1 MNKRLAEQEASYG
14 PQEFKSFPGALNAF
28 FSTECPQLGGQRTRQ
43 VLVQSIVQMIGRF
56 YPPSTHLRPG
66 QTPWVTVDKD
76 EKSSYGKRMSETRLT
91 SVVLD
96 LIPANELSERKD
108 GKKLREIKKAA
119 VARVFTQAY
128 EQGGCLTNVE
138 TAVLLKLSPST
149 VSKYT
154 REWERENDTLL
165 PRRGT
170 IHDMGPTLTH
180 KKEIIERLFLQG
192 KSVEQVMRETY
203 HSAEAITRYIV
214 AFKQVL
220 LCHRKGLST
229 EEIAFAVKM
238 SKRLVEEYQRLIA
251 ELASKNPSLDRL
263 IEDSLGSLLKS
274 NKETDT
280 V

>member
-1 MNKRLAEQEASYG
+1 MSKRLAEQVATYG

-28 FSTECPQLGGQRTRQ
+28 FSHECPQLGGQRTRQ
-43 VLVQSIVQMIGRF
+43 VLVQSIVDMIGRF

-76 EKSSYGKRMSETRLT
+76 ARGSYGKRMSQTRLT

-96 LIPANELSERKD
+96 LIPANELTERKD
-108 GKKLREIKKAA
+108 GKKLREIKKDA
-119 VARVFTQAY
+119 VARLFTQAY

-138 TAVLLKLSPST
+138 TALLLKMSPST

-154 REWERENDTLL
+154 RKWERENDTLL

-220 LCHRKGLST
+220 LCQRKGLSN

-238 SKRLVEEYQRLIA
+238 SKRLVAEYQRLIT
-251 ELASKNPSLDRL
+251 ELASKNQSLDQL
-263 IEDSLGSLLKS
+263 IEDSLGSLLNS
-274 NKETDT
+274 NREPNT

>member
-1 MNKRLAEQEASYG
+1 MSKRLAEQEATYG

-28 FSTECPQLGGQRTRQ
+28 FSNECPQLGGQRTRQ

-96 LIPANELSERKD
+96 LIPANELTERKD

-138 TAVLLKLSPST
+138 TALLLKLSPST
-149 VSKYT
+149 VSTYT

-170 IHDMGPTLTH
+170 IQDMGPTLTH

>member
-1 MNKRLAEQEASYG
+1 MSKRSSERVATYS
-14 PQEFKSFPGALNAF
+14 PQQFKSFPGALNAF
-28 FSTECPQLGGQRTRQ
+28 FSTECPQLGGRRTRQ
-43 VLVQSIVQMIGRF
+43 VLVQAIVEMIERF
-56 YPPSTHLRPG
+56 YPPSTHLRAG

-76 EKSSYGKRMSETRLT
+76 EKSSYGKRMSQTQLT

-96 LIPANELSERKD
+96 LVPANEATERKD
-108 GKKLREIKKAA
+108 GKKLRAIKKEA

-138 TAVLLKLSPST
+138 TALLLKMSPST
-149 VSKYT
+149 VSTYT
-154 REWERENDTLL
+154 REWELENATLL

-220 LCHRKGLST
+220 LCHRKGLCT
-229 EEIAFAVKM
+229 DEIAFAVKM
-238 SKRLVEEYQRLIA
+238 SKRLVEEYQRLIT
-251 ELASKNPSLDRL
+251 ELASKSQSLDQL
-263 IEDSLGSLLKS
+263 IEDSLASLLNSTTKT
-274 NKETDT
+274 NT

>member
-1 MNKRLAEQEASYG
+1 MSKRLPEQEATYG
-14 PQEFKSFPGALNAF
+14 PQQFKSFPGALNAF
-28 FSTECPQLGGQRTRQ
+28 FSSECPQLGGQRTRQ
-43 VLVQSIVQMIGRF
+43 VLVQAIVEMIERF
-56 YPPSTHLRPG
+56 YPPSTHLRAG

-76 EKSSYGKRMSETRLT
+76 EKSSYGKRMSQTQLT

-96 LIPANELSERKD
+96 LVPATEATERKD
-108 GKKLREIKKAA
+108 GKKLRAIKKEA

-138 TAVLLKLSPST
+138 TALLLKISPST
-149 VSKYT
+149 VSTYT
-154 REWERENDTLL
+154 REWELENQTLL

-214 AFKQVL
+214 AWVF
-220 LCHRKGLST
+220 R
-229 EEIAFAVKM
+229 
-238 SKRLVEEYQRLIA
+238 
-251 ELASKNPSLDRL
+251 
-263 IEDSLGSLLKS
+263 
-274 NKETDT
+274 
-280 V
+280 

>member
-1 MNKRLAEQEASYG
+1 MSQRLAEQEAAYG
-14 PQEFKSFPGALNAF
+14 PQELKSFPGALNAF
-28 FSTECPQLGGQRTRQ
+28 FSNECPQLGGQRTRQ

-56 YPPSTHLRPG
+56 YPPSTNLRPG

-96 LIPANELSERKD
+96 LIPANELTERKD

-138 TAVLLKLSPST
+138 TALLLKISPST

-154 REWERENDTLL
+154 REWELENDTLL

>member
-138 TAVLLKLSPST
+138 TALLLKLSPST

>member
-1 MNKRLAEQEASYG
+1 MSKRLAEQEASYG
-14 PQEFKSFPGALNAF
+14 PQQFKSFPGALNAF

-43 VLVQSIVQMIGRF
+43 VLVQSIVEMIERF
-56 YPPSTHLRPG
+56 YPPRTHLHPG

-76 EKSSYGKRMSETRLT
+76 EKSSYGKHMSETRLT

-96 LIPANELSERKD
+96 LIPANEATERKD

-138 TAVLLKLSPST
+138 TALLLKLSPST

-154 REWERENDTLL
+154 REWERQNNTLL

-251 ELASKNPSLDRL
+251 ELASKNQSLDRL

-274 NKETDT
+274 NQETDT

>member
-1 MNKRLAEQEASYG
+1 MSKRSSERVATYS
-14 PQEFKSFPGALNAF
+14 PQQFKSFPGALNAF
-28 FSTECPQLGGQRTRQ
+28 LSTECPQLGGQRTRQ
-43 VLVQSIVQMIGRF
+43 VLVQAIVEMIERF
-56 YPPSTHLRPG
+56 YPPSTHLHAG

-76 EKSSYGKRMSETRLT
+76 EKASYGKRMSQTRLT
-91 SVVLD
+91 GVVLD
-96 LIPANELSERKD
+96 LVPAEEATERKD
-108 GKKLREIKKAA
+108 GKKLRAIKKEA

-138 TAVLLKLSPST
+138 TALLLKMSPST

-154 REWERENDTLL
+154 REWELENETLL

-229 EEIAFAVKM
+229 DEIAFAVKM
-238 SKRLVEEYQRLIA
+238 SKRLVEEYQRLIT
-251 ELASKNPSLDRL
+251 ELASKNQSLDQL
-263 IEDSLGSLLKS
+263 IEDSLGSLLS
-274 NKETDT
+274 AKEETTT

>member
-1 MNKRLAEQEASYG
+1 M
-14 PQEFKSFPGALNAF
+14 
-28 FSTECPQLGGQRTRQ
+28 
-43 VLVQSIVQMIGRF
+43 
-56 YPPSTHLRPG
+56 
-66 QTPWVTVDKD
+66 TVDKD
-76 EKSSYGKRMSETRLT
+76 EKSSYGKRMSQTQLT

-96 LIPANELSERKD
+96 LVPATEATERKD
-108 GKKLREIKKAA
+108 GKKLRAIKKEA

-138 TAVLLKLSPST
+138 AALLLKISPST
-149 VSKYT
+149 VSTYT
-154 REWERENDTLL
+154 REWEHENQTLL

-220 LCHRKGLST
+220 LCHRKGLCT
-229 EEIAFAVKM
+229 EEIAFSVKM
-238 SKRLVEEYQRLIA
+238 SKRLVEEYQRLIT
-251 ELASKNPSLDRL
+251 ELASKNQSLDRL
-263 IEDSLGSLLKS
+263 IEDSLGSLLNS
-274 NKETDT
+274 TKETNT

>member
-1 MNKRLAEQEASYG
+1 MSKRSSERVATYS
-14 PQEFKSFPGALNAF
+14 PQQFKSFPGALNAF
-28 FSTECPQLGGQRTRQ
+28 FSTECPQRGGQRTRQ
-43 VLVQSIVQMIGRF
+43 VLVQAIVEMIERF
-56 YPPSTHLRPG
+56 YPPSTHLRAG

-76 EKSSYGKRMSETRLT
+76 EKSSYGKRMSQTQLT

-96 LIPANELSERKD
+96 LVPAEEATERKD
-108 GKKLREIKKAA
+108 GKKLRAIKKEA

-138 TAVLLKLSPST
+138 TALLLKMSPST
-149 VSKYT
+149 VSTYT
-154 REWERENDTLL
+154 REWELENETLL

-238 SKRLVEEYQRLIA
+238 SKRLVEEYQRLIS
-251 ELASKNPSLDRL
+251 ELAAKNQSLDQL
-263 IEDSLGSLLKS
+263 IEDSLGSLLNS
-274 NKETDT
+274 NKETNT

>member
-1 MNKRLAEQEASYG
+1 MS
-14 PQEFKSFPGALNAF
+14 
-28 FSTECPQLGGQRTRQ
+28 
-43 VLVQSIVQMIGRF
+43 
-56 YPPSTHLRPG
+56 
-66 QTPWVTVDKD
+66 QTQ
-76 EKSSYGKRMSETRLT
+76 LT

-96 LIPANELSERKD
+96 LVPATEASERKD
-108 GKKLREIKKAA
+108 GKKLRAIKKEA

-128 EQGGCLTNVE
+128 EQGGCLTNIE
-138 TAVLLKLSPST
+138 TALLLKISPST
-149 VSKYT
+149 VSAYT
-154 REWERENDTLL
+154 REWELENQTLL

-203 HSAEAITRYIV
+203 HSAAAITRYIV

-220 LCHRKGLST
+220 LCQRKGLST

-238 SKRLVEEYQRLIA
+238 SKRLVEEYQRLIT
-251 ELASKNPSLDRL
+251 ELASKNQSLDQL
-263 IEDSLGSLLKS
+263 IEDSLGSLLS
-274 NKETDT
+274 AKEETTT

>member
-1 MNKRLAEQEASYG
+1 MSKRLTEQAATYG
-14 PQEFKSFPGALNAF
+14 PQEFKNFPGALNAF
-28 FSTECPQLGGQRTRQ
+28 FSTECPQLGGLRTRQ
-43 VLVQSIVQMIGRF
+43 VLVHAIVDMIARF
-56 YPPSTHLRPG
+56 YPQTTHLQPG

-76 EKSSYGKRMSETRLT
+76 EKASYGKRMSETRLT

-96 LIPANELSERKD
+96 LIPAHEATERKG
-108 GKKLREIKKAA
+108 GKKLREIKKEA
-119 VARVFTQAY
+119 VARLFTQAY

-138 TAVLLKLSPST
+138 TALLLKMSPST
-149 VSKYT
+149 VSTYT
-154 REWERENDTLL
+154 REWEQAHNLLL

-203 HSAEAITRYIV
+203 HSAEAITRYVV

-220 LCHRKGLST
+220 LCQRKGLAT

-238 SKRLVEEYQRLIA
+238 SKRLVAEYQRLIT
-251 ELASKNPSLDRL
+251 ELAEKNPSLDQL
-263 IEDSLGSLLKS
+263 IEDALGSL
-274 NKETDT
+274 
-280 V
+280 

>member
-1 MNKRLAEQEASYG
+1 MLQ
-14 PQEFKSFPGALNAF
+14 PQQFKSFPGALNAF
-28 FSTECPQLGGQRTRQ
+28 LSNECPQLGGQRTRQ
-43 VLVQSIVQMIGRF
+43 VLVQAIVEMIERF

-76 EKSSYGKRMSETRLT
+76 AKGSYGKHMSQTRLT

-96 LIPANELSERKD
+96 LIPATEATERKD
-108 GKKLREIKKAA
+108 GKKLREIKKDA
-119 VARVFTQAY
+119 VAGLFTQAY

-138 TAVLLKLSPST
+138 TALLLLKMLPST

-165 PRRGT
+165 PRRGP

-203 HSAEAITRYIV
+203 HSAEAITLYIV
-214 AFKQVL
+214 AFKQV
-220 LCHRKGLST
+220 RG
-229 EEIAFAVKM
+229 
-238 SKRLVEEYQRLIA
+238 
-251 ELASKNPSLDRL
+251 DRL
-263 IEDSLGSLLKS
+263 RREDV
-274 NKETDT
+274 ETTGRGIPSTDH
-280 V
+280 

>member
-1 MNKRLAEQEASYG
+1 MSKRLAEQEASYG
-14 PQEFKSFPGALNAF
+14 PQELKSFPGALNAF
-28 FSTECPQLGGQRTRQ
+28 FSNECPQLGGQRTRQ

-56 YPPSTHLRPG
+56 YPQSTHLRPG

-76 EKSSYGKRMSETRLT
+76 EKSSYGKPMSETRLT

-96 LIPANELSERKD
+96 LIPANEATERKD

-138 TAVLLKLSPST
+138 TALLLKLSPST

-154 REWERENDTLL
+154 REWELENNTLL

-251 ELASKNPSLDRL
+251 ELATKNPSLDRL

-274 NKETDT
+274 NQETDT

>member
-1 MNKRLAEQEASYG
+1 
-14 PQEFKSFPGALNAF
+14 
-28 FSTECPQLGGQRTRQ
+28 
-43 VLVQSIVQMIGRF
+43 
-56 YPPSTHLRPG
+56 
-66 QTPWVTVDKD
+66 
-76 EKSSYGKRMSETRLT
+76 
-91 SVVLD
+91 
-96 LIPANELSERKD
+96 
-108 GKKLREIKKAA
+108 
-119 VARVFTQAY
+119 
-128 EQGGCLTNVE
+128 
-138 TAVLLKLSPST
+138 
-149 VSKYT
+149 
-154 REWERENDTLL
+154 
-165 PRRGT
+165 
-170 IHDMGPTLTH
+170 MGPTLTH

>member
-1 MNKRLAEQEASYG
+1 M
-14 PQEFKSFPGALNAF
+14 
-28 FSTECPQLGGQRTRQ
+28 C
-43 VLVQSIVQMIGRF
+43 
-56 YPPSTHLRPG
+56 
-66 QTPWVTVDKD
+66 QTQ
-76 EKSSYGKRMSETRLT
+76 LT
-91 SVVLD
+91 SVVPD
-96 LIPANELSERKD
+96 LVPAAEATERKD
-108 GKKLREIKKAA
+108 GKKLRVIKKEA

-138 TAVLLKLSPST
+138 GALLLKMSPST
-149 VSKYT
+149 VSTYT
-154 REWERENDTLL
+154 REWERESQTLL

-203 HSAEAITRYIV
+203 HSAEAIIRYIV

-238 SKRLVEEYQRLIA
+238 SKRVVEEYERLIT
-251 ELASKNPSLDRL
+251 ELAAKNQSLDQL
-263 IEDSLGSLLKS
+263 IEDSLGTLLS
-274 NKETDT
+274 TKEETTT

>member
-1 MNKRLAEQEASYG
+1 MSKRLAEQEASYG
-14 PQEFKSFPGALNAF
+14 PQELKSFPGALNAF
-28 FSTECPQLGGQRTRQ
+28 FSNECPQLGGQRTRQ
-43 VLVQSIVQMIGRF
+43 VLVQSIVEMIGRF
-56 YPPSTHLRPG
+56 YPQSTHLRPG

-96 LIPANELSERKD
+96 LIPANEATERKD

-154 REWERENDTLL
+154 REWELENDTLL

>member
-1 MNKRLAEQEASYG
+1 MSKRLAEQVATYG

-28 FSTECPQLGGQRTRQ
+28 FSQECPQLGGQRTRQ
-43 VLVQSIVQMIGRF
+43 VLVHSIVEMIGRF
-56 YPPSTHLRPG
+56 YPPTTHLRPG

-76 EKSSYGKRMSETRLT
+76 EKASYGKRMSETRLT

-96 LIPANELSERKD
+96 LIPANEVTERKD

-138 TAVLLKLSPST
+138 TALLLKMSPST
-149 VSKYT
+149 VGKYT
-154 REWERENDTLL
+154 REWESEHDTLL

-220 LCHRKGLST
+220 LCQRKGLSSD
-229 EEIAFAVKM
+229 EIAFAVKM
-238 SKRLVEEYQRLIA
+238 SKRLVEEYRRLIA
-251 ELASKNPSLDRL
+251 ELAAKNPSLDQL
-263 IEDSLGSLLKS
+263 IEDSLGSLLNS
-274 NKETDT
+274 NKETT
-280 V
+280 NV

>member
-1 MNKRLAEQEASYG
+1 MSKRSSERVATYS
-14 PQEFKSFPGALNAF
+14 PQQFKSFPGALNAF
-28 FSTECPQLGGQRTRQ
+28 FSTECPQRGGQRTRQ
-43 VLVQSIVQMIGRF
+43 VLVQAIVEMIERF
-56 YPPSTHLRPG
+56 YPPSTHLRAG

-76 EKSSYGKRMSETRLT
+76 EKSSYGKRMSQTQLT

-96 LIPANELSERKD
+96 LVPAEEATERKD
-108 GKKLREIKKAA
+108 GKKLRAIKKEA

-138 TAVLLKLSPST
+138 TALLLKMSPST
-149 VSKYT
+149 VSTYT
-154 REWERENDTLL
+154 REWELENETLL

-238 SKRLVEEYQRLIA
+238 SKRLVEEYQRLIT
-251 ELASKNPSLDRL
+251 ELAAKNQSLDQL
-263 IEDSLGSLLKS
+263 IEDSLGSLLNS
-274 NKETDT
+274 NKETNT

>member
-1 MNKRLAEQEASYG
+1 MSKRLSEHAATYG
-14 PQEFKSFPGALNAF
+14 PQEFKNFPGALNAF
-28 FSTECPQLGGQRTRQ
+28 FSQECPQLGGQRTRQ
-43 VLVQSIVQMIGRF
+43 VLVQSIVEMIERF

-66 QTPWVTVDKD
+66 QTPWGSVDKD
-76 EKSSYGKRMSETRLT
+76 EKGSYGKRMSQTRLT
-91 SVVLD
+91 TVVLD
-96 LIPANELSERKD
+96 LVPAHEITERKD
-108 GKKLREIKKAA
+108 GKKLREIKKEAT
-119 VARVFTQAY
+119 ARVFTQAY

-138 TAVLLKLSPST
+138 TALLLKMSPST

-154 REWERENDTLL
+154 REWELENDTLL

-180 KKEIIERLFLQG
+180 KKEIIERLFLQR

-214 AFKQVL
+214 AFQQVL
-220 LCHRKGLST
+220 LCQRKGLST

-251 ELASKNPSLDRL
+251 ELATTNPSFDRL
-263 IEDSLGSLLKS
+263 IADSLANLLNS
-274 NKETDT
+274 NKETNT

>member
-1 MNKRLAEQEASYG
+1 MSKRLAEQEAAYG
-14 PQEFKSFPGALNAF
+14 PQELKSFPGALNAF
-28 FSTECPQLGGQRTRQ
+28 FSNECPQLGGQRTRQ

-56 YPPSTHLRPG
+56 YPPSTNLRPG

-76 EKSSYGKRMSETRLT
+76 EKSSYGKPMSETRLT

-96 LIPANELSERKD
+96 LIPANEATERKD

-138 TAVLLKLSPST
+138 TALLLKLSPST

-154 REWERENDTLL
+154 REWELENDTLL

>member
-96 LIPANELSERKD
+96 LIPANELTERKD

>member
-1 MNKRLAEQEASYG
+1 
-14 PQEFKSFPGALNAF
+14 
-28 FSTECPQLGGQRTRQ
+28 
-43 VLVQSIVQMIGRF
+43 VLVQAIVEMIERF
-56 YPPSTHLRPG
+56 YPPSTHLRAG

-76 EKSSYGKRMSETRLT
+76 EKSSYGKRMSQTQLT

-96 LIPANELSERKD
+96 LIPAEEASERKD
-108 GKKLREIKKAA
+108 GKRLRAIKKEA

-138 TAVLLKLSPST
+138 TALLLKMSPST
-149 VSKYT
+149 VSTYT
-154 REWERENDTLL
+154 REWELENETLL

-203 HSAEAITRYIV
+203 HSAGAITRYIV

-238 SKRLVEEYQRLIA
+238 SKRLVEEYQRLIT
-251 ELASKNPSLDRL
+251 ELASKNQSLDRL
-263 IEDSLGSLLKS
+263 IEDSLGSLLNS
-274 NKETDT
+274 TKETNT

>member
-1 MNKRLAEQEASYG
+1 MSKRRAEQVATYG
-14 PQEFKSFPGALNAF
+14 PQQFKSFPGALNAF

-43 VLVQSIVQMIGRF
+43 VLVQSIVEMIERF
-56 YPPSTHLRPG
+56 YPPNTHLHPG

-76 EKSSYGKRMSETRLT
+76 ATGSYGKRMSQTRLT

-96 LIPANELSERKD
+96 LVPAHEATERQD
-108 GKKLREIKKAA
+108 GKKLRAIKKEA

-138 TAVLLKLSPST
+138 TALLLKMSPST

-154 REWERENDTLL
+154 REWELEHDTLL

-192 KSVEQVMRETY
+192 KSVKQVMRETY

-238 SKRLVEEYQRLIA
+238 SKRLVEEYQRLIT
-251 ELASKNPSLDRL
+251 ELAAKNQSLDRL
-263 IEDSLGSLLKS
+263 IEDSLASLLS
-274 NKETDT
+274 AREVTTT

>member
-1 MNKRLAEQEASYG
+1 MSKRLTEHVATYG
-14 PQEFKSFPGALNAF
+14 PQQFKNFPGALNAF
-28 FSTECPQLGGQRTRQ
+28 FSDECPQLGGQRTRQ
-43 VLVQSIVQMIGRF
+43 VLVQSIAEMIARF
-56 YPPSTHLRPG
+56 YPPTTHLRPG

-76 EKSSYGKRMSETRLT
+76 EKASYGKRMSQTRLT

-96 LIPANELSERKD
+96 LVPANEVAERKD
-108 GKKLREIKKAA
+108 GKKLREIKKEA
-119 VARVFTQAY
+119 VARLFTQAY

-138 TAVLLKLSPST
+138 TALLLKMSPST
-149 VSKYT
+149 VGKYT
-154 REWERENDTLL
+154 REWELENDTLL

-192 KSVEQVMRETY
+192 KSVAQVMRETY

-220 LCHRKGLST
+220 LCQRKGLST

-238 SKRLVEEYQRLIA
+238 SKRLVEEYRRLIA
-251 ELASKNPSLDRL
+251 ELAMKNRSLDRL
-263 IEDSLGSLLKS
+263 IEDSLGSLLNS
-274 NKETDT
+274 NKETNT

>member
-1 MNKRLAEQEASYG
+1 MSKRSSERVATYS
-14 PQEFKSFPGALNAF
+14 PQQFKSFPGALNAF

-43 VLVQSIVQMIGRF
+43 VLVQAIVEMIARF
-56 YPPSTHLRPG
+56 YPPSAHLRAG

-76 EKSSYGKRMSETRLT
+76 EKASYGKRMSQTQLA

-96 LIPANELSERKD
+96 LVPAEEATERKD
-108 GKKLREIKKAA
+108 GKKLRTIKKEA

-138 TAVLLKLSPST
+138 TALLLKMSPST

-154 REWERENDTLL
+154 REWELENETLL

-229 EEIAFAVKM
+229 AEIAFAVKM

-251 ELASKNPSLDRL
+251 ELASKNQSLDQL
-263 IEDSLGSLLKS
+263 IEDSLGSLLNSTTKT
-274 NKETDT
+274 NT

>member
-1 MNKRLAEQEASYG
+1 MSKRLAEQAASYG

-28 FSTECPQLGGQRTRQ
+28 FSQECPQLGGQRTRQ
-43 VLVQSIVQMIGRF
+43 VLVHSIVQMIERF

-76 EKSSYGKRMSETRLT
+76 AKGAYGKRMSQTRLT

-96 LIPANELSERKD
+96 LVPPGEATERKG
-108 GKKLREIKKAA
+108 GKKLREIKKDA
-119 VARVFTQAY
+119 VARLFTQAY
-128 EQGGCLTNVE
+128 EQGGCMTNVE
-138 TAVLLKLSPST
+138 TALLLKMSPSS

-192 KSVEQVMRETY
+192 KSVAQVMRETY

-220 LCHRKGLST
+220 LCQRKRLST
-229 EEIAFAVKM
+229 EETAFAVKM
-238 SKRLVEEYQRLIA
+238 SKRLVEEYQKLIT
-251 ELASKNPSLDRL
+251 ELASKNKSLDQL
-263 IEDSLGSLLKS
+263 IEDSLASLLNS
-274 NKETDT
+274 NKETNT

>member
-56 YPPSTHLRPG
+56 YPPSTNLRPG